1 MDDPPP
7 TSFSTQEAAVDNTPD
22 NRGRSSSRKRQ
33 LSSTSADLM
42 KPPQSRQRSL
52 SVTRQSVKSS
62 GPLSNPVTF
71 KTQGESFNMSKLV
84 QETLLK
90 PELIKN
96 IVPSLLNEIKAELIS
111 ELKSA
116 IRSTVAEA
124 IEEVVNPLR
133 QLINEHQNKIK
144 SLENDNNQLKE
155 HVKSSIA
162 SVEARYEKFRNVTNN
177 TATFIADNK
186 KLKADNVKLIHE
198 VSQLNGNI
206 EELEQYGRRTSLR
219 FHNVP
224 MVQGDLQKTDQLIV
238 DIVNKKLKITPPLC
252 VDDINRSHIIGT
264 INNGKGQLICRF
276 KNWKIK
282 NAIYMLKKNLKNN
295 PEKIFITEDLTK
307 TRQFIV
313 KELNTQKRDKKIH
326 SFWTFD
332 GRIFAKKDA
341 NGRKQLIKCV
351 QDIDYLINS
360 D

>member
-1 MDDPPP
+1 
-7 TSFSTQEAAVDNTPD
+7 
-22 NRGRSSSRKRQ
+22 
-33 LSSTSADLM
+33 
-42 KPPQSRQRSL
+42 
-52 SVTRQSVKSS
+52 
-62 GPLSNPVTF
+62 
-71 KTQGESFNMSKLV
+71 MSKLV

-90 PELIKN
+90 PDLIKN
-96 IVPSLLNEIKAELIS
+96 IVSSLLNDIKAELNS

-124 IEEVVNPLR
+124 IEEAVNPLR

-144 SLENDNNQLKE
+144 CFENENNQLKE
-155 HVKSSIA
+155 HVKS

-177 TATFIADNK
+177 TATFITDNK
-186 KLKADNVKLIHE
+186 KLKADNLKLIDE
-198 VSQLNGNI
+198 MSQLKGNI

-224 MVQGDLQKTDQLIV
+224 MVQGDFQKTDQLIV

-282 NAIYMLKKNLKNN
+282 NAIYMSKKNLKNN
-295 PEKIFITEDLTK
+295 PEKIFITEDVTK

-313 KELNTQKRDKKIH
+313 KELNTQKRDNKIH

-332 GRIFAKKDA
+332 GRILAKKGCKRSKTA
-341 NGRKQLIKCV
+341 QQVCSG
-351 QDIDYLINS
+351 Y
-360 D
+360 